1 MQDEL
6 IKKIQEI
13 LYAYADQVSKG
24 YELWQQK
31 RPKTVEELLVFLC
44 ELFRVEEKA
53 IEEEHKKSFVTDD
66 YENGVRSFAIQTVQA
81 LIPYHEEL
89 KNDSNYMGVI
99 AQKHMAYAFYHLL
112 NMGIIGSK
120 PVLENLMYE
129 QKLYLGLVAFY
140 RDFYGRF
147 HDNEEAIEL
156 LCKYYPSRDELQE
169 NYEQIADA
177 LQGHISNAGTPGDLG
192 YAYNGI
198 GLIQQYICNLPRE
211 LIEELLKQYRLY
223 DIVNQKVYRHQI
235 FAIIHGS
242 RMTED
247 EKQILKFFY
256 LDSLMMANLLN
267 MEIFREMQQEGR
279 EVKAFYNSFDVSLKG
294 KKIQVFE
301 EPDAYWDNKNKKS
314 RSFWRAGR
322 QLFHII
328 LQEDVIVVRVNGRET
343 NEEIVPYDYEDWALE
358 IYQTLEMQQKVRNCI
373 SSVTEWKIEYQQMF
387 FSLLYLDDYRGIKT
401 QTMDFDHRFTYDKE
415 NRHLTPNEGDE
426 ERILHFYGETV
437 HSLSCI
443 VGKNG
448 TGKTSIVDF
457 LRGVFFKLIKIIEDF
472 NIYCEG
478 GYVREEDYIEY
489 GILERNVKF
498 LVVFSLGETYYY
510 LTNMKGIKASDAS
523 PFQRGIYQSANEF
536 TKVAYFSQQIRG
548 DQREFFSEGDR
559 EDVQAGGQEEE
570 KAWVARTLQGFRQ
583 CDYSEVASFAKSQ
596 NAIAVS
602 RVRENLHRRDK
613 SEYEPIVNDE
623 LCYQFSLM
631 RNIPTDELCGYLD
644 IPTNREFEIYNLV
657 SGQRFERFSIED
669 FRNNNLIAKEIEEK
683 YIKKPEIRIGYF
695 SSGQYAKFTFLAKLY
710 WFLDGYQK
718 DIEHYN
724 ELVGEQV
731 FSRDDALQEEET
743 ALLFIDEGEL
753 YYHPEW
759 QRRYL
764 TTLLRMISKNET
776 RSRVQIILTT
786 NSPFIISDVLKDDVK
801 YLADQE
807 RKFDDTLGQN
817 IHKLLKNNFFMDYTI
832 GEYSRKLIEKI
843 IAWLSATEGKTG
855 KRIREL
861 YYYFG
866 EVEDEYAAI
875 SKLIRQIGEPVY
887 RNKLEKMLDE
897 WQKRQPASKERRVR
911 RLEGQKK
918 RLEAEIER
926 LKAEEES

>member
-1 MQDEL
+1 MQNGL
-6 IKKIQEI
+6 IKEIQVLLEV
-13 LYAYADQVSKG
+13 YANQVPKG
-24 YELWQQK
+24 YELWQKK
-31 RPKTVEELLVFLC
+31 RPETVEELLAFLC
-44 ELFRVEEKA
+44 ELFREEEKE

-66 YENGVRSFAIQTVQA
+66 YENGVRAFAIQIVKA
-81 LIPYHEEL
+81 LIPHYEQL
-89 KNDSNYMGVI
+89 KNDSTYMRLV

-112 NMGIIGSK
+112 NMGIISSK
-120 PVLENLMYE
+120 PVFENLMYE

-140 RDFYGRF
+140 RDFYGKF

-156 LCKYYPSRDELQE
+156 LCKYYPLRDELQE
-169 NYEQIADA
+169 DYEQIADA
-177 LQGHISNAGTPGDLG
+177 LKGHILNAGTPGDFG

-198 GLIQQYICNLPRE
+198 GLIQQYICNLPRR

-223 DIVNQKVYRHQI
+223 DIVNQKIFRHQI
-235 FAIIHGS
+235 FAIIHWS
-242 RMTED
+242 RMMED
-247 EKQILKFFY
+247 EKQMLKFFY

-267 MEIFREMQQEGR
+267 VEIFREMQQEGI
-279 EVKAFYNSFDVSLKG
+279 EVKAFYNSFDMSLKG
-294 KKIQVFE
+294 KKIHVFE
-301 EPDAYWDNKNKKS
+301 EPDAYWDNKNRKK
-314 RSFWRAGR
+314 RSFWMDGL
-322 QLFHII
+322 QLLHII
-328 LQEDVIVVRVNGRET
+328 LQGDVIVIRVHGSAEDVG
-343 NEEIVPYDYEDWALE
+343 IVPYNYEDWALE
-358 IYQTLEMQQKVRNCI
+358 SYQTLEMRQKVRNCI
-373 SSVTEWKIEYQQMF
+373 PSSREREIEYQQMF
-387 FSLLYLDDYRGIKT
+387 FSLLYLDDYRGMKA
-401 QTMDFDHRFTYDKE
+401 QTMDFDHRFVYDKE
-415 NRHLTPNEGDE
+415 NRQLTPNEEDE
-426 ERILHFYGETV
+426 EWILHFYGETV

-448 TGKTSIVDF
+448 TGKTSIIDF
-457 LRGVFFKLIKIIEDF
+457 LRGTFFKLLKIMEDF
-472 NIYCEG
+472 NIHCEG

-489 GILERNVKF
+489 GILEKNVRF
-498 LVVFSLGETYYY
+498 LVVFSLGETDYY
-510 LTNMKGIKASDAS
+510 LTNMEGIKAAGAK
-523 PFQRGIYQSANEF
+523 PFQRGIYQSVNEF

-548 DQREFFSEGDR
+548 DQWELFSEGDR
-559 EDVQAGGQEEE
+559 EDVQAGEQEEK

-583 CDYSEVASFAKSQ
+583 CDYSEVASFAKSR

-602 RVRENLHRRDK
+602 RVREKLHRRDK
-613 SEYEPIVNDE
+613 SEYEQIVNDE

-631 RNIPTDELCGYLD
+631 RNIPTDELCSYLD
-644 IPTNREFEIYNLV
+644 ISTNREFEIYNLV

-669 FRNNNLIAKEIEEK
+669 FKNNNLIAKEIEEK
-683 YIKKPEIRIGYF
+683 YIKMPEARIGYF

-724 ELVGEQV
+724 ELVGQQV

-764 TTLLRMISKNET
+764 TTLLCMVSKNET

-807 RKFDDTLGQN
+807 REFDDTLGQN

-832 GEYSRKLIEKI
+832 GEYSRELIEKI
-843 IAWLSATEGKTG
+843 IAWLSATEGGNG
-855 KRIREL
+855 KRSREL

-875 SKLIRQIGEPVY
+875 GKLIRQIGEPVY

-897 WQKRQPASKERRVR
+897 WQERQPTSKERRVR
-911 RLEGQKK
+911 RLEEQKK

>member
-66 YENGVRSFAIQTVQA
+66 YENGVRPFAIQVVQA

-89 KNDSNYMGVI
+89 KNDSNYMRLVT
-99 AQKHMAYAFYHLL
+99 QKHMAYAFYYLL
-112 NMGIIGSK
+112 NKGIVSSK
-120 PVLENLMYE
+120 PVLESLMYE
-129 QKLYLGLVAFY
+129 RKLYLGLVAFY
-140 RDFYGRF
+140 RDFYSRF
-147 HDNEEAIEL
+147 HDNEEAIEM
-156 LCKYYPSRDELQE
+156 LCKYYPSRVELQE
-169 NYEQIADA
+169 NYGQIADA
-177 LQGHISNAGTPGDLG
+177 LQSHISNAGTPGDFG

-198 GLIQQYICNLPRE
+198 GLIQQYICKLPKK

-223 DIVNQKVYRHQI
+223 DIVNERIYRHQI
-235 FAIIHGS
+235 FTIIHWS
-242 RMTED
+242 QMEKE

-256 LDSLMMANLLN
+256 LDSIMIVNLVN
-267 MEIFREMQQEGR
+267 IEIQRKTAYQGMP
-279 EVKAFYNSFDVSLKG
+279 VKLCGSFFGIQLKEPI
-294 KKIQVFE
+294 IQVFE
-301 EPDAYWDNKNKKS
+301 NPDTYWSNDNLRKRSLKKDGCPLLDIVLHKN
-314 RSFWRAGR
+314 
-322 QLFHII
+322 
-328 LQEDVIVVRVNGRET
+328 VIAIEVYGNVESKG
-343 NEEIVPYDYEDWALE
+343 IVPYDYEDWALE
-358 IYQTLEMQQKVRNCI
+358 GYRTKEVEQIIRGSILGFGEREIK
-373 SSVTEWKIEYQQMF
+373 YQQMF
-387 FSLLYLDDYRGIKT
+387 FSLLYLDDYRGMKT

-415 NRHLTPNEGDE
+415 NRHLALNEGDE
-426 ERILHFYGETV
+426 EQILHFYGETV

-523 PFQRGIYQSANEF
+523 PFQRGIYQSVNEF

-548 DQREFFSEGDR
+548 DQRELFSEGDR
-559 EDVQAGGQEEE
+559 GDVQAGEQEEE

-602 RVRENLHRRDK
+602 RVREKLHRRDK
-613 SEYEPIVNDE
+613 SEYEPIINDE

-855 KRIREL
+855 KRSREL